1 MRQHD
6 RIMQPPRTDE
16 RHNSD
21 SAAEPA
27 GDVGSIP
34 RAVAVLEVLASS
46 GGPLGVSELARRCG
60 FSKSSVQRVLRAL
73 HDSGLLERDGTR
85 YRLGLKLFELG
96 QQVPRQRDLRD
107 AARPFMA
114 DLGQATGHQVHLAVL
129 DGDDVLYLEV
139 LRSANAPSLPTRM
152 GSRWPAHG
160 TGIGKAILAFAD
172 ADVVERLVAKGLP
185 RLSERTIS
193 QPGSFV
199 AELGR
204 IRERGV
210 AYDLEESRAG
220 VACVASPVFGN
231 TGEVVAG
238 LSVSGWHT
246 RINLDHSAAAVRT
259 AALGLSRSLTVRFG
273 E

>member
-1 MRQHD
+1 
-6 RIMQPPRTDE
+6 MQPHRADQ
-16 RHNSD
+16 RHNTGTP
-21 SAAEPA
+21 AELT
-27 GDVGSIP
+27 GEVGSIA
-34 RAVAVLEVLASS
+34 RAVSVLDALAVSD
-46 GGPLGVSELARRCG
+46 GPLGVSELSRRCG
-60 FSKSSVQRVLRAL
+60 FSKSSMQRTLQAL
-73 HDSGLLERDGTR
+73 HSSGLLERDGNQ

-107 AARPFMA
+107 AARSFMA

-139 LRSANAPSLPTRM
+139 LRSSTAPSLPTRM

-160 TGIGKAILAFAD
+160 TGIGKAILAFSETE
-172 ADVVERLVAKGLP
+172 VVDRIIDGGLP

-193 QPGSFV
+193 APGIFV
-199 AELGR
+199 AELAR
-204 IRERGV
+204 IRERGF

-231 TGEVVAG
+231 AGGVVAG

-246 RINLDHSAAAVRT
+246 RINLDQSATAVRT
-259 AALGLSRSLTVRFG
+259 AALGLSRILTVRTDL
-273 E
+273 